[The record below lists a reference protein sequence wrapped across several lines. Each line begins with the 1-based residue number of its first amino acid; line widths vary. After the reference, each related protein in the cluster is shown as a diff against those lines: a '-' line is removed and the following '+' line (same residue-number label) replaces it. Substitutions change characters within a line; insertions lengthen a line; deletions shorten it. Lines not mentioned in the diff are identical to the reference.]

1 MIGLVP
7 AGAGPMN
14 TRWDYLLIPSFVI
27 SFLLLAASQIT
38 FLQGSLYTDLGLGQ
52 LATSASINNYA
63 TLLNDEFYVNALLL
77 TIRVSA
83 IATACTLLMGFPVAY
98 VIARMRSRWAM
109 LMLAGVVVSSFVTI
123 VIKVYGIIVIFSAD
137 GGLNK
142 LMMALGLLDRPYTI
156 IGNQTGVVIGLMQF
170 TMGFGV
176 LLLYSVVRT
185 IPVSLEEA
193 ATVHGASRIRVFW
206 RVILPLSL
214 PGVIVGA
221 LMIFNMCMGAFTSAA
236 LLGGGRVFTL
246 PVLIQR
252 AVIIKTE
259 YGMGAALAAVLLV
272 SVILINLIS
281 VFLLK
286 RLRAA
291 RLVIA

>member
-1 MIGLVP
+1 
-7 AGAGPMN
+7 MN

-272 SVILINLIS
+272 SVIFINLIS

>member
-1 MIGLVP
+1 
-7 AGAGPMN
+7 MN
-14 TRWDYLLIPSFVI
+14 IRWDRLLVPSFVV
-27 SFLLLAASQIT
+27 SFVLLAGSQLT
-38 FLQGSLYTDLGLGQ
+38 FLRGSLSADLGLGMLSPTMS
-52 LATSASINNYA
+52 LANYQA
-63 TLLNDEFYVNALLL
+63 LFTDEFYLNALWL
-77 TIRVSA
+77 TVKVSA
-83 IATACTLLMGFPVAY
+83 IATFCTLLMSFPVAY

-123 VIKVYGIIVIFSAD
+123 VIKVYGLIVIFSAD

-142 LMMALGLLDRPYTI
+142 LMLALGLVDKPYTI
-156 IGNQTGVVIGLMQF
+156 IGNATGVVIGLMQF
-170 TMGFGV
+170 TMGFAV

-185 IPVSLEEA
+185 IPTSLEEA
-193 ATVHGASRIRVFW
+193 ATVHGAGRFRVFW

-221 LMIFNMCMGAFTSAA
+221 LMMFNMCMGAFTSAS

-252 AVIIKTE
+252 SVIIETK
-259 YGMGAALAAVLLV
+259 YGMGATLAAVLLV
-272 SVILINLIS
+272 AVVLINLVS
-281 VFLLK
+281 VFLVK